1 MPTTPSAPTWD
12 AMALAQQLQ
21 AIASQSQKLMQRF
34 LSRQQDWGQVGMG
47 DASAIGGAFVE
58 LMTKMASDPSTVAAA
73 QIDLFNNSVR
83 VWQEATNRMLKH
95 SLTDPLGPHHKRFKH
110 ADWTENAM
118 FNFIKE
124 SYLVAAKSVLSSV
137 QWCKG

>member
-47 DASAIGGAFVE
+47 DASAIGGCVCR
-58 LMTKMASDPSTVAAA
+58 
-73 QIDLFNNSVR
+73 IDDENGQRSFDGRS
-83 VWQEATNRMLKH
+83 
-95 SLTDPLGPHHKRFKH
+95 G
-110 ADWTENAM
+110 AD
-118 FNFIKE
+118 
-124 SYLVAAKSVLSSV
+124 
-137 QWCKG
+137 